1 MKILALDIGDKW
13 VGSALSDELG
23 ITCKPYKT
31 VLLDELENFLEK
43 TISDEPVEKVIVGHP
58 VTVSGRVSAQT
69 KTVEEIFLKLKK
81 LFSKVGDKSI
91 TWILWDERFS
101 TKRALEVLKGRDKKK
116 EHSIAAAFI
125 LQTYLDAI

>member
-1 MKILALDIGDKW
+1 
-13 VGSALSDELG
+13 
-23 ITCKPYKT
+23 
-31 VLLDELENFLEK
+31 LLDELENFLEK

-116 EHSIAAAFI
+116 EHSIAAR
-125 LQTYLDAI
+125 LYLTNLPRCNLVIFD